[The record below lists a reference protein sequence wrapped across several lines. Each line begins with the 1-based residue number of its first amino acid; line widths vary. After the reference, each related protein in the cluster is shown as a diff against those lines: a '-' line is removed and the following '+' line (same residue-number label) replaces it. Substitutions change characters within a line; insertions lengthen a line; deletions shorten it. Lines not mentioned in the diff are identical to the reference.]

1 MDKKRIQVYA
11 DEALKRRIELA
22 AARSHVPITEYCL
35 TAIRQQLADDDL
47 LEEQQITIPLTA
59 TKPTDTLIA
68 DLRAL
73 RQGMLA
79 VSRGRAKIDVDAE
92 LEAMRAERDYE
103 VSGMR

>member
-73 RQGMLA
+73 HQEMLA
-79 VSRGRAKIDVDAE
+79 VRGGKRIDVDAE